1 MPKSSLAVSQF
12 NIPTETD
19 WNALSL
25 TNFEKLLA
33 EVTASAAAGA
43 KIYSQRMSERTKK
56 EFCIVCHSEL
66 PTRVEHGRAIYN
78 PVYTQSRLNVKTGV
92 TERES
97 ICSQGCYMKA
107 AVGGMFR
114 AKNAAAANV
123 KVAG

>member
-12 NIPTETD
+12 NIPSETD

-56 EFCIVCHSEL
+56 EFCIVCHREL
-66 PTRVEHGRAIYN
+66 PTRVEHGRAIYH
-78 PVYTQSRLNVKTGV
+78 PCYTQSKLNTKTGV

-97 ICSQGCYMKA
+97 ICSQACFMRA
-107 AVGGMFR
+107 SVGGMFR
-114 AKNAAAANV
+114 AKNASSANT